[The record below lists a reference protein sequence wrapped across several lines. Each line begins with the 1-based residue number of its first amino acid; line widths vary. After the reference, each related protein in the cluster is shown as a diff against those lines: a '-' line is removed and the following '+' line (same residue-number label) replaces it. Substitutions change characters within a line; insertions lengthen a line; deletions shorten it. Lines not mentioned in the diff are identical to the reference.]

1 MKNAKLLMLFV
12 IAGFS
17 LLCVRSAR
25 AANHVVKMYFY
36 NPPTF
41 YAYVPATL
49 TVAKGDTV
57 TWTNADFIAPYS
69 HTTTSGASPPTPSG
83 LWTSDILTN
92 GQTYTLDTSSLN
104 AASYPYF
111 CKIDYNT
118 SPAMVGTLIITN
130 PPTAA
135 PTVSITNPVAGAKF
149 LAPANI
155 TLKASASETGG
166 SITNVQF
173 FSGAT
178 SLGNVTTEPFNFTVN
193 NLGAGNYSFTAKA
206 FDALGTTTNSAA
218 VNIFV
223 QTNSTITSAVLLTGG
238 SFQFTLKGIAGQ
250 TYAIE
255 ASSNLLNWSALFTN
269 VAPANVFNV
278 TDTTSTN
285 VLRRF
290 YRARQDL

>member
-17 LLCVRSAR
+17 LLCARPVR
-25 AANHVVKMYFY
+25 AANHVVQMYFFK
-36 NPPTF
+36 PPSTF
-41 YAYVPATL
+41 YVYIPATL

-57 TWTNADFIAPYS
+57 TWTNADQFVYS

-83 LWTSDILTN
+83 LWDSGTLN
-92 GQTYTLDTSSLN
+92 NAQTYTLDTSSFN
-104 AASYPYF
+104 AGTYPYF

-130 PPTAA
+130 PPNVA
-135 PTVSITNPVAGAKF
+135 PTVSITNPIAGAKF

-155 TLKASASETGG
+155 TLKTSASDTDG
-166 SITNVQF
+166 SVTNVQF

-178 SLGNVTTEPFNFTVN
+178 SMGNVTAAPFNFTTN

-206 FDALGTTTNSAA
+206 FDNLGATTTSVA

-223 QTNSTITSAVLLTGG
+223 QTNATITSSALLPGG
-238 SFQFTLKGIAGQ
+238 SFQFTLNGIAGQ

-255 ASSNLLNWSALFTN
+255 ASSNLLDWSALFTN
-269 VAPANVFNV
+269 VAPADVFNV
-278 TDTTSTN
+278 TDATSTN
-285 VLRRF
+285 ALRRF
-290 YRARQDL
+290 YRTRQDF